1 MKKLLLLLVL
11 TFSITC
17 FAQEEKWSYPI
28 LPGTE
33 AWIAFDTYQEKV
45 NACQIPEDVLKTTST
60 SDLLDLCLAYPLLL
74 DIYAFNEMSD
84 GFNAYYSNFN
94 GIRVF
99 MTRTD
104 AVEALRERYQEE
116 LGQQESLLNNA
127 VVTLIEKGDYVF
139 RVSAIE
145 MFLGCPQLQSNL
157 SSSTQKEIVKNLLT
171 GYEKKHESLS
181 VFTGL
186 GFHANVYARAN
197 IVNKL
202 DPTLLLKAKNKNI
215 TRLLK
220 GVNDDAGSVEEL
232 DQISYSL
239 IKE

>member
-1 MKKLLLLLVL
+1 
-11 TFSITC
+11 
-17 FAQEEKWSYPI
+17 
-28 LPGTE
+28 
-33 AWIAFDTYQEKV
+33 
-45 NACQIPEDVLKTTST
+45 
-60 SDLLDLCLAYPLLL
+60 
-74 DIYAFNEMSD
+74 
-84 GFNAYYSNFN
+84 
-94 GIRVF
+94 

-171 GYEKKHESLS
+171 GYEKKYESLS

-202 DPTLLLKAKNKNI
+202 DSTLLLKTKNKNI

>member
-1 MKKLLLLLVL
+1 
-11 TFSITC
+11 
-17 FAQEEKWSYPI
+17 
-28 LPGTE
+28 
-33 AWIAFDTYQEKV
+33 
-45 NACQIPEDVLKTTST
+45 
-60 SDLLDLCLAYPLLL
+60 
-74 DIYAFNEMSD
+74 
-84 GFNAYYSNFN
+84 
-94 GIRVF
+94 
-99 MTRTD
+99 
-104 AVEALRERYQEE
+104 
-116 LGQQESLLNNA
+116 
-127 VVTLIEKGDYVF
+127 
-139 RVSAIE
+139 

-171 GYEKKHESLS
+171 GYEKKYESLS

-202 DPTLLLKAKNKNI
+202 DSTLLLKTKNKNI